1 MAKTLDEIQRQ
12 RTIGTD
18 PPSDDTDINTGN
30 INAQIAGSDDDFNPT
45 QSQIQEAVKF
55 IKRGHESGLINDTT
69 QSSIVIRHNG
79 QINLSSSRYAQYKV
93 NPTGKTVE
101 ESLESLAVTN
111 RRKVQT
117 DDMVLNEHKLNP
129 YLYELTDIKKLTTA
143 YNDDMVVGN
152 FCLFGSVLTLAWEM
166 NLKRYVLIRR
176 PARIPMFS
184 PMLNIPEINTGL
196 GVTDPFRIDEDLLA
210 KSTKGYQ
217 VNAVVSDSK
226 SLIGKEGQSRW
237 GNTNT
242 SVSFSNDKASESGSA
257 KNLPDVNVAGADDEV
272 PATKIPDSIPFGADA
287 NACSQAS
294 KYHIKPRFIWA
305 QCYHETGGF
314 NSNLAELNNMAG
326 IEYAGQ
332 AGAYSAG
339 RFAGFYTKEDFARAY
354 VSTLDKHHEY
364 QVQNGISPAIGDA
377 KTAKEYATA
386 MFGSDYYIFEQRP
399 GINTP
404 EDEVRTYIT
413 GMVAALKKIPATS
426 S

>member
-79 QINLSSSRYAQYKV
+79 QINLSSSRYAQYKI

-117 DDMVLNEHKLNP
+117 DDMILNEHKLNP

-237 GNTNT
+237 GNTNAD
-242 SVSFSNDKASESGSA
+242 VSFGGTGSSLSGA
-257 KNLPDVNVAGADDEV
+257 MPEMQDVNIAGANDEV
-272 PATKIPDSIPFGADA
+272 PRTDVPDSIPHAALA
-287 NACSQAS
+287 NKIGELSGCN
-294 KYHIKPRFIWA
+294 KRLCWA
-305 QCYHETGGF
+305 QMWHETGNF
-314 NSNLAELNNMAG
+314 NSPLLRSGSHN
-326 IEYAGQ
+326 YAGVKISNPATQ
-332 AGAYSAG
+332 KSAG
-339 RFAGFYTKEDFARAY
+339 PAPDGGTYRWFDSDDDYAQYQGGANLKAY
-354 VSTLDKHHEY
+354 AQYDGLDKANTPSQFAQCLQHGGYFQALLEEY
-364 QVQNGISPAIGDA
+364 INGLVNGI
-377 KTAKEYATA
+377 
-386 MFGSDYYIFEQRP
+386 
-399 GINTP
+399 
-404 EDEVRTYIT
+404 
-413 GMVAALKKIPATS
+413 KKIPVETVKTTA
-426 S
+426 